1 MSKAGKQ
8 GNHRVPQAESQPGF
22 MARFALGCCI
32 GCFVFAI
39 CGAIAHRLGY
49 RTLAEVFAM
58 SAFVS
63 MGQFFVWAAVY
74 SAQTNGVVYR
84 RVRESWFS
92 GRSRREIFAV
102 RQSQPIKYWS
112 ITAIP
117 ILLGIGLMIGTVVA
131 TCRRWLA

>member
-8 GNHRVPQAESQPGF
+8 GNHRVPQAEPQPGF

-63 MGQFFVWAAVY
+63 MGQFFVWATVC
-74 SAQTNGVVYR
+74 SAKTHGVVYS

-92 GRSRREIFAV
+92 DRSKREIFAV
-102 RQSQPIKYWS
+102 RHSHPIKYWS
-112 ITAIP
+112 ITAI
-117 ILLGIGLMIGTVVA
+117 LVGVGMTIGAVVA
-131 TCRRWLA
+131 AWRRWIT